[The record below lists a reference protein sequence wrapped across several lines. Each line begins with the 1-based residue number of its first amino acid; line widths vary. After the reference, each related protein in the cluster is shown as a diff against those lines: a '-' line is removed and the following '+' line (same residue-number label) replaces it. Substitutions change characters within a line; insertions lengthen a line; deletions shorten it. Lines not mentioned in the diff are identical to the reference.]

1 MYYNDRIN
9 TMYVV
14 TIGPTNKSKK
24 WIKKHKLNLYAMSS
38 ALSLLLSEIH
48 PSVKAYHTKITLQIR
63 YNKEESE
70 YTFKTNKISLCEM
83 PYSEKDSDVKKQHEI
98 FNHFL
103 HEFRHWMQ
111 SKLYKASPREI
122 KYTEE
127 DVLYNTNAYYRNKLE
142 IDARQ
147 FVRQYLTKFLKYYNI
162 FNRYC

>member
-1 MYYNDRIN
+1 MYII
-9 TMYVV
+9 
-14 TIGPTNKSKK
+14 TIVPTNKSKK
-24 WIKKHKLNLYAMSS
+24 WIKKHKLNLQAMGS
-38 ALSLLLSEIH
+38 ALSLLLAEIH
-48 PSVKAYHTKITLQIR
+48 PSVKVHHTKITLQIR
-63 YNKEESE
+63 YNREDSE
-70 YTFKTNKISLCEM
+70 YMFKTNKISLCET
-83 PYSEKDSDVKKQHEI
+83 PYCENDSETKKQHEI

-147 FVRQYLTKFLKYYNI
+147 FVRQYLSKYLKYYTI
-162 FNRYC
+162 FNRYS